1 MAELINDFS
10 YCVGFTIDK
19 VHSIVLEDCLSYTIL
34 HFTNG
39 HILVQMDDSD
49 GWTNWS
55 VVLYDLKGQNKE
67 LKDYLEPYLK

>member
-1 MAELINDFS
+1 MRELINDFS
-10 YCVGFTIDK
+10 DCIGFTIDK
-19 VHSIVLEDCLSYTIL
+19 VHSIVLEEALTYTIL

-49 GWTNWS
+49 GWTTWS
-55 VVLYDLKGQNKE
+55 GVLYDLKHQNKE